1 MTKRTKIKTLQAK
14 SDELLLEEV
23 GGIAADEVVDAI
35 ATAIPGINIAWKLSK
50 AYFGRGMRL
59 RKQRALE
66 WVEFVRDNLDQFS
79 KKLFKQEEFQDCFVL
94 LLEAYIKERAEKKRK
109 IHQQL
114 LLGLTGKNKKELEKF
129 ELEKMIWITNQ
140 ISFDALNVLDFI
152 KNNLIDK
159 IEEDVEKQL
168 ALFKDR
174 KGVEGIRLEEITR
187 DRVIVS
193 DYISTWIHEN
203 YNTNSD
209 KVKAKYGHINTSRK
223 ALWHKIAY
231 EEHLKEKEL
240 KGPLPELSNLG
251 ILIEKNG
258 TPTWGGSVGSG
269 YSLSEF
275 GYRYID
281 YLAKKGLNMKSKV
294 TYRNEE

>member
-1 MTKRTKIKTLQAK
+1 MKNKTTIKALQAK

-23 GGIAADEVVDAI
+23 GGIAADEIVDSI
-35 ATAIPGINIAWKLSK
+35 ATSIPGINIAWKLSK

-59 RKQRALE
+59 REQRALE
-66 WVEFVRDNLDQFS
+66 WVEFVRGNLGKFS
-79 KKLFKQEEFQDCFVL
+79 QEMFEMEEFQDCFVL
-94 LLEAYIKERAEKKRK
+94 LLEAYMKERAEKKRK

-114 LLGLTGKNKKELEKF
+114 LLGLVGKNKKDLERF

-140 ISFDALNVLDFI
+140 ISFDALNVLDFV
-152 KNNLIDK
+152 KNNLIEK

-168 ALFKDR
+168 TVFKDR
-174 KGVEGIRLEEITR
+174 EGVEGIRLEEITR
-187 DRVIVS
+187 DRIIVS
-193 DYISTWIHEN
+193 DYISKWIHEN

-209 KVKAKYGHINTSRK
+209 KVKTKYDYTNTPGK

-231 EEHLKEKEL
+231 EEHLKEREL

-251 ILIEKNG
+251 ILIKKNG

-275 GYRYID
+275 GYDYIA
-281 YLAKKGLNMKSKV
+281 YLKKKN
-294 TYRNEE
+294 